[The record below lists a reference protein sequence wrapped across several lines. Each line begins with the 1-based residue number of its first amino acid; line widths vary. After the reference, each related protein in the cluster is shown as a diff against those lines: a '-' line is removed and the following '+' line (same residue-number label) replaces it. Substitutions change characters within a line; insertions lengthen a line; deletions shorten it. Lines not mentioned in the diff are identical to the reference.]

1 MGGKCSTFQRGH
13 MPLQGI
19 EGNYGFRQL
28 KGRIGVPMVRK
39 ATRVCAAPTLCQ
51 INCHTMVGCTAFG
64 CTNRSEK
71 GVRMYGFPKDM
82 DRRKKWLAMV
92 SRSNLTIKRDYNN
105 RKLCQENRP
114 WIMIVQILF
123 HPFFPIAPETVQE
136 RWQDIKEREGRTK
149 LKPLLP
155 APQEKL
161 RQILLNPLKM
171 KASL

>member
-39 ATRVCAAPTLCQ
+39 ATRVCAAPT
-51 INCHTMVGCTAFG
+51 
-64 CTNRSEK
+64 
-71 GVRMYGFPKDM
+71 
-82 DRRKKWLAMV
+82 
-92 SRSNLTIKRDYNN
+92 
-105 RKLCQENRP
+105 LCQENRP